1 MNMWLEV
8 ALAMGLMVM
17 RRFQLASDSC
27 LASAEA
33 VRTTS
38 SAQALILS
46 RVLLIR

>member
-1 MNMWLEV
+1 MWLDV
-8 ALAMGLMVM
+8 AFAMGLMVM
-17 RRFQLASDSC
+17 RRFQLESDSC
-27 LASAEA
+27 LEMADA